1 VCGGRRDALWLAEA
15 DQDLR
20 ASDWL
25 RARIQLASREARP
38 RSSRWRAACPTLIW
52 AKPPW
57 SAQAGCCVCSHH
69 VLSLNPPRPPSPA
82 VVAHP
87 YARYNMPLRPRQTPS
102 PTRTPEPYIVPPSQ
116 EFDGSDGE
124 WSTFKVSVGTPGQD
138 FRMLPSTKS
147 GQTFV
152 MWPGSCLESDPEDCP
167 SLRGIGIFNG
177 EQSTGFLSNASSSWS
192 SIGQY
197 EVDLEQAL
205 NLTAN
210 AAFGF
215 DTVSLGPAAESTSNL
230 ALEGQVVAGVPDLDY
245 FTGHIPLGVPE
256 SSFGGGNAIDAFLPT
271 LRNKTLIPSLSF
283 AYTAGAKYRLKSV
296 FGQLIIGGYDS
307 TRFKPNTDDFSFAFS
322 TDPSRLLTVGVGSI
336 TATNT
341 LKGTYSLSS
350 GTHLSLIDSTV
361 SHLWLPRDICDS
373 FEDAFGLTYDESQ
386 NLYLINSTMHD
397 QVKVRNPTVTIK
409 LVNSLQDI
417 STNYTNIVLP
427 YSAFDLQASWPYYPN
442 ATNYFPIR
450 RAANDTQYTL
460 GRVLLQEAYLMVDYE
475 RANFTVAQNVWPDP
489 LPAANIITIQ
499 PAGASTTDSSSSSG
513 LSTAAIAGIAV
524 GGGVL
529 ILAILIGFFFFW
541 RRRRRTKS
549 QKYELAN
556 TQLAESASLAAAS
569 PAPHKASHD
578 PQELSG
584 TPLTELASPALYR
597 DNKSVLSANN
607 VPQELSAQQQPQQRW
622 QQVSANQYYEMDA
635 ESVPSRNVSQLGSR
649 APSDDGRYTGANTGV
664 SPLTGRFTEGRL
676 I

>member
-1 VCGGRRDALWLAEA
+1 
-15 DQDLR
+15 
-20 ASDWL
+20 
-25 RARIQLASREARP
+25 
-38 RSSRWRAACPTLIW
+38 
-52 AKPPW
+52 
-57 SAQAGCCVCSHH
+57 
-69 VLSLNPPRPPSPA
+69 
-82 VVAHP
+82 
-87 YARYNMPLRPRQTPS
+87 MPLRPRQTPT
-102 PTRTPEPYIVPPSQ
+102 PTPEPYVVPPSQ
-116 EFDGSDGE
+116 EFDGSDGD

-152 MWPGSCLESDPEDCP
+152 MWPGACLETDPQDCP
-167 SLRGIGIFNG
+167 SRRGIGVFDG
-177 EQSTGFLSNASSSWS
+177 AQSTGFLSNASSSWS
-192 SIGQY
+192 SIGEY

-205 NLTAN
+205 NLTAR

-215 DTVSLGPAAESTSNL
+215 DTVSLGPAAESASNL
-230 ALEGQVVAGVPDLDY
+230 ALEGQVVAGVPDPAY

-256 SSFGGGNAIDAFLPT
+256 SSFGGGNAIDAFLPN

-307 TRFKPNTDDFSFAFS
+307 TRFEPNKDDLSFAFS
-322 TDPSRLLTVGVGSI
+322 TNPSRLLTVGVGSI

-350 GTHLSLIDSTV
+350 GTHFSLIDSTV
-361 SHLWLPRDICDS
+361 AHLWLPRDICDS
-373 FEDAFGLTYDESQ
+373 FETAFGLTYDEST

-397 QVKVRNPTVTIK
+397 QVKARNPIVTIK
-409 LVNSLQDI
+409 LVNSLQDV

-460 GRVLLQEAYLMVDYE
+460 GRTLLQEAYLVVDYE
-475 RANFTVAQNVWPDP
+475 RGNFTVAQNVWPDP
-489 LPAANIITIQ
+489 LPAANVVTIQ
-499 PAGASTTDSSSSSG
+499 PSGASSSDSSSNSG
-513 LSTAAIAGIAV
+513 LSTAAIVGIAV

-529 ILAILIGFFFFW
+529 ILAVIIGFFFFW
-541 RRRRRTKS
+541 RRRRLIKN

-556 TQLAESASLAAAS
+556 TQLSGAAS
-569 PAPHKASHD
+569 SAVASSAPHKANHD

-584 TPLTELASPALYR
+584 TPLTELASPLPYR
-597 DNKSVLSANN
+597 DNKAVLTAND
-607 VPQELSAQQQPQQRW
+607 VPQELSAQQQPQAQARW
-622 QQVSANQYYEMDA
+622 QEVNAHQYYEMDA
-635 ESVPSRNVSQLGSR
+635 ESELSRNVSQLGSR
-649 APSDDGRYTGANTGV
+649 APSDDGRYTGVNTGV
-664 SPLTGRFTEGRL
+664 SPLTGRFNEGRM